1 MDTRLLMCNQL
12 ISSPSRRTQATESAS
27 MVNSL
32 ISKCYSYLPF
42 VTAPPSPSDSP
53 VSQSLFVLL
62 TVPFRFL
69 TNTIFSTPLSSPPAL
84 PETPTVESNVFDTTA
99 SVSATSSSV
108 STKFDLYIASGKND
122 ECWLDT
128 VASPILDE
136 NNIKFTKRQTHQD
149 NDPLDAVHDVEVR
162 QHSRLLYYLINGEE
176 RLSHLAT
183 ELAYLIGE
191 RKHKI
196 IVFLQLNIDEHVD
209 AMLSPCDRRDTQRSR
224 KYLEDLARKEN
235 ILLSYS
241 REESWTH
248 VLDFFRNRNE

>member
-1 MDTRLLMCNQL
+1 METRLLICNQL
-12 ISSPSRRTQATESAS
+12 IYSPFRRTQATQSAS

-32 ISKCYSYLPF
+32 VSKCYSYLPF
-42 VTAPPSPSDSP
+42 VTVPPSPSDSP

-69 TNTIFSTPLSSPPAL
+69 TNTIFSTPPSSPPAL
-84 PETPTVESNVFDTTA
+84 PATPTVESNAFDPAAA
-99 SVSATSSSV
+99 SSLASL
-108 STKFDLYIASGKND
+108 KFDLYIASGKND

-128 VASPILDE
+128 VAAPILDE

-149 NDPLDAVHDVEVR
+149 NDPLDAVHDAQVR
-162 QHSRLLYYLINGEE
+162 ERSRVLYYLINGEE
-176 RLSHLAT
+176 RLSHLAG

-209 AMLSPCDRRDTQRSR
+209 AMKSPCERRDIQRSR
-224 KYLEDLARKEN
+224 KYLEDVVQKEN

-241 REESWTH
+241 REESLTH
-248 VLDFFRNRNE
+248 VLDFFCNRNE